1 MLLTCSRIKD
11 FLGAEKL
18 PSRVSKAF
26 GIHHGL
32 EMAQFLVCQKH
43 RDFCSSIPCS
53 IFFVTLLDL
62 KEHSKSTLVDLK
74 DELCAY
80 WEA

>member
-1 MLLTCSRIKD
+1 MLLTCSRIED

-32 EMAQFLVCQKH
+32 EKVQFLVCQKLH
-43 RDFCSSIPCS
+43 DFCSSIPCS

-62 KEHSKSTLVDLK
+62 TGHSESTLVDLK

>member
-26 GIHHGL
+26 GIHLGP
-32 EMAQFLVCQKH
+32 EMALFLVCQKH

-62 KEHSKSTLVDLK
+62 TGHSESTLVDLK